1 MFGKL
6 GLTELL
12 VIAAIALLF
21 FGGRGRISSMMG
33 DMAKGIKSFRKGLK
47 DSEVDTSQTT
57 SGALVNEPINVTPER
72 KRRKSERPSGGGMG
86 ASELSS
92 LHEGATTP

>member
-33 DMAKGIKSFRKGLK
+33 DMAKGIKSFRKGL
-47 DSEVDTSQTT
+47 SENDVDTSQTT
-57 SGALVNEPINVTPER
+57 SGALVNDPINVTPE
-72 KRRKSERPSGGGMG
+72 KEK
-86 ASELSS
+86 
-92 LHEGATTP
+92 TKV